1 MGWLTALIAV
11 ALFVWLLIAF
21 PRFRIIALLVIA
33 GLALSVFLMVR
44 SEQISEQKSHA
55 LISASQLNLKD
66 VTLRPSYALWEVT
79 GTVTN
84 NSAYTLSDF
93 RMKVTIRDCADE
105 SCVVIGEEEVF
116 LWVTVPPAQMR
127 SFKGEVFLRDMPR
140 PKKMSWSYQ
149 IVQTAAE

>member
-11 ALFVWLLIAF
+11 AVFVWLLIAF

-44 SEQISEQKSHA
+44 SEQISKQKSHA
-55 LISASQLNLKD
+55 LISVSQLNLKD
-66 VTLRPSYALWEVT
+66 VTLRPSYTLWEVT

-84 NSAYTLSDF
+84 NSSYTLRDF
-93 RMKVTIRDCADE
+93 RMKVTIRDCPDE

-116 LWVTVPPAQMR
+116 LWVEVPPAQMR
-127 SFKGEVFLRDMPR
+127 SFKGEVFLDHMPR

-149 IVQTAAE
+149 IVQIAAE